1 MSEKKQYQPIT
12 CQVIVCKSTF
22 AMQKQLKNLT
32 TTEQLN
38 IISISGDESLPM
50 LASFWIANKFSKR
63 RGEIKK
69 GLLDAEGKQDAKQ
82 ERFES

>member
-1 MSEKKQYQPIT
+1 MLAVHGSLAILWNQIPNYILFQQFQLPMAIHLMSEKKQYQPTT

-50 LASFWIANKFSKR
+50 LASF
-63 RGEIKK
+63 
-69 GLLDAEGKQDAKQ
+69 
-82 ERFES
+82 